1 MKVIGLIGGMSC
13 ESTAHYYARLN
24 ERVREALGGL
34 HSAEILMWSV
44 DFAPI
49 AEMQAEDRWHE
60 AGAYLAAIAQR
71 LEAAGAEAIVLAT
84 NTMHKVADAIEG
96 AIGIPFLHIA
106 DATAAKICEAGK
118 RRPAIMATRFTME
131 QDFYTGRL
139 REKFGLEPIT
149 PDEAD
154 RALVHQ
160 IIYDELCV
168 GRVTEASRAAYV
180 DVARRL
186 AAKGADCLVLGCTEV
201 GMLLS
206 EANSPLP
213 LFDTTLIHA
222 DAAVNFALGQVPT
235 AQAPT
240 AQAAE

>member
-24 ERVREALGGL
+24 ERVREVLGGL

-44 DFAPI
+44 DFA
-49 AEMQAEDRWHE
+49 AVAQMQAEGRWQE
-60 AGAYLAAIAQR
+60 AGAQLAAIARR
-71 LEAAGAEAIVLAT
+71 LEGAGADVIVLAT
-84 NTMHKVADAIEG
+84 NTMHKVADVIE
-96 AIGIPFLHIA
+96 AAVGIPFLHIA
-106 DATAAKICEAGK
+106 DATAVKIREAGM

-139 REKFGLEPIT
+139 REKFALDAIT
-149 PDEAD
+149 PDEED
-154 RALVHQ
+154 RALVHR

-168 GRVTEASRAAYV
+168 GKIDERSRAAYV
-180 DVARRL
+180 DVAKRL

-201 GMLLS
+201 GMLLN
-206 EANSPLP
+206 EGNAPLP
-213 LFDTTLIHA
+213 IFDTTLIHA
-222 DAAVNFALGQVPT
+222 DAAVNFALGHL
-235 AQAPT
+235 PT

>member
-24 ERVREALGGL
+24 ERVRAALGGL

-49 AEMQAEDRWHE
+49 AEMQAEGRWQDAGRQLAGIAKRLE
-60 AGAYLAAIAQR
+60 QAGAD
-71 LEAAGAEAIVLAT
+71 AIVLAT
-84 NTMHKVADAIEG
+84 NTMHKVADTIEA

-106 DATAAKICEAGK
+106 DATALKIHAAGM
-118 RRPAIMATRFTME
+118 RRPAILATRFTME

-139 REKFGLEPIT
+139 RDKFGLETLI

-168 GRVTEASRAAYV
+168 GRVTEASRVAFI

-186 AAKGADCLVLGCTEV
+186 ADKGADCLVLGCTEV
-201 GMLLS
+201 GMLLD
-206 EANSPLP
+206 ERNAPLP
-213 LFDTTLIHA
+213 IFDTTLIHA
-222 DAAVNFALGQVPT
+222 DAAVSFALGFV
-235 AQAPT
+235 PT

>member
-24 ERVREALGGL
+24 ERVRDVLGGL

-44 DFAPI
+44 DFAPV
-49 AEMQAEDRWHE
+49 AQMQAEGRWQE
-60 AGAYLAAIAQR
+60 AGTLLASIAKR
-71 LEAAGAEAIVLAT
+71 LGADAIVLAT
-84 NTMHKVADAIEG
+84 NTMHKVADAIEE
-96 AIGIPFLHIA
+96 AIRIPFLHIA
-106 DATAAKICEAGK
+106 DATAAKIREAGK

-139 REKFGLEPIT
+139 REKFALEPIT
-149 PDEAD
+149 PDEDD
-154 RALVHQ
+154 RALVHR

-168 GRVTEASRAAYV
+168 GRISETSRQAYV

-201 GMLLS
+201 GMLLDES
-206 EANSPLP
+206 NSPLP
-213 LFDTTLIHA
+213 IFDTTLIHA
-222 DAAVNFALGQVPT
+222 DAAVNFALGHL
-235 AQAPT
+235 PT

>member
-13 ESTAHYYARLN
+13 ESTAHYYARMN

-44 DFAPI
+44 DFSPI
-49 AEMQAEDRWHE
+49 AAMQAEGRWQE
-60 AGAYLAAIAQR
+60 AGERLADIGRR
-71 LEAAGAEAIVLAT
+71 LETAGAEVIVLAT
-84 NTMHKVADAIEG
+84 NTMHKVAGAIEG

-106 DATAAKICEAGK
+106 DATAEKIRSSGK

-139 REKFGLEPIT
+139 REKFGLDAIT
-149 PDEAD
+149 PEEAD

-160 IIYDELCV
+160 IIYDELCL
-168 GRVTEASRAAYV
+168 GRTTEASRAAFV

-186 AAKGADCLVLGCTEV
+186 RERGADSLVLGCTEV
-201 GMLLS
+201 GMLLN
-206 EANSPLP
+206 EGNSPLP
-213 LFDTTLIHA
+213 IFDTTLIHA
-222 DAAVNFALGQVPT
+222 DAAVNFALGYT
-235 AQAPT
+235 PT

>member
-24 ERVREALGGL
+24 ERVRAVLGGL

-49 AEMQAEDRWHE
+49 AQMQAGGRWQE
-60 AGAYLAAIAQR
+60 AGARLADIARR
-71 LEAAGAEAIVLAT
+71 LEAAGADVIVLAT
-84 NTMHKVADAIEG
+84 NTMHKVADTIE
-96 AIGIPFLHIA
+96 AAVSIPFLHIA
-106 DATAAKICEAGK
+106 DATALQIREAGMRK
-118 RRPAIMATRFTME
+118 PAIMATRFTME

-139 REKFGLEPIT
+139 CDKFGLECLV
-149 PDEAD
+149 PDEAE

-168 GRVTEASRAAYV
+168 GRVSETSRQAFV

-186 AAKGADCLVLGCTEV
+186 AEEGADCLVLGCTEV
-201 GMLLS
+201 GMLLD
-206 EANSPLP
+206 ERNAPLP
-213 LFDTTLIHA
+213 IFDTTLIHA
-222 DAAVNFALGQVPT
+222 DAAVNFALGIV
-235 AQAPT
+235 PT

>member
-49 AEMQAEDRWHE
+49 AQMQAEGRWE
-60 AGAYLAAIAQR
+60 DAGARLAAIARR
-71 LEAAGAEAIVLAT
+71 LEAAGAEVIVLAT
-84 NTMHKVADAIEG
+84 NTMHKVADVIE
-96 AIGIPFLHIA
+96 AATGIPLLHIA
-106 DATAAKICEAGK
+106 DATADKIRASGK
-118 RRPAIMATRFTME
+118 RKPAIMATRFTME

-139 REKFGLEPIT
+139 REKFGLDAIT

-168 GRVTEASRAAYV
+168 GRVTDASRAVFV
-180 DVARRL
+180 DVAQRL
-186 AAKGADCLVLGCTEV
+186 KSKGADCLVLGCTEV
-201 GMLLS
+201 GMLLN
-206 EANSPLP
+206 EGNSPLP
-213 LFDTTLIHA
+213 MFDTTLIHA
-222 DAAVNFALGQVPT
+222 DAAVNFALGHV
-235 AQAPT
+235 PT

>member
-24 ERVREALGGL
+24 GRVREALGGL

-49 AEMQAEDRWHE
+49 AQMQAEGRWEE
-60 AGAYLAAIAQR
+60 AGVRLAAIARR
-71 LEAAGAEAIVLAT
+71 LEGAGAEVIVLAT
-84 NTMHKVADAIEG
+84 NTMHKVADTIET

-106 DATAAKICEAGK
+106 DATAEKIRTSGK
-118 RRPAIMATRFTME
+118 RKPAIMATRFTME

-139 REKFGLEPIT
+139 REKFGLDAIT

-168 GRVTEASRAAYV
+168 GRVTDASRAVFV

-186 AAKGADCLVLGCTEV
+186 KAKGADCLVLGCTEV
-201 GMLLS
+201 GMLLNGG
-206 EANSPLP
+206 NSPLP
-213 LFDTTLIHA
+213 MFDTTLIHA
-222 DAAVNFALGQVPT
+222 DAAVNFALGHV
-235 AQAPT
+235 PT

>member
-24 ERVREALGGL
+24 GRVREALGGL

-49 AEMQAEDRWHE
+49 AQMQAEGRWEE
-60 AGAYLAAIAQR
+60 AGVRLAAIARR
-71 LEAAGAEAIVLAT
+71 LEGAGAEVIVLAT
-84 NTMHKVADAIEG
+84 NTMHKVADVIEA

-106 DATAAKICEAGK
+106 DATAEKICTSGK
-118 RRPAIMATRFTME
+118 RKPAIMATRFTME
-131 QDFYTGRL
+131 QDFYIGRL
-139 REKFGLEPIT
+139 REKFGLDAIT

-168 GRVTEASRAAYV
+168 GRVTDASRAVFV

-186 AAKGADCLVLGCTEV
+186 KAKGADCLVLGCTEV
-201 GMLLS
+201 GMLLNGG
-206 EANSPLP
+206 NSPLP
-213 LFDTTLIHA
+213 MFDTTLIHA
-222 DAAVNFALGQVPT
+222 DAAVNFALGHV
-235 AQAPT
+235 PT

>member
-44 DFAPI
+44 DFAPV
-49 AEMQAEDRWHE
+49 AEMQAKGRWQE
-60 AGAYLAAIAQR
+60 AGLRLAAVARR
-71 LEAAGAEAIVLAT
+71 LEGAGADVVVLAT
-84 NTMHKVADAIEG
+84 NTMHKVADAIEA
-96 AIGIPFLHIA
+96 AINIPFLHIA
-106 DATAAKICEAGK
+106 DATAGKIREAGK

-139 REKFGLEPIT
+139 REKFGLDVIT
-149 PDEAD
+149 PDEPD
-154 RALVHQ
+154 RALVHG

-168 GRVTEASRAAYV
+168 GRVNDTSRAAYV

-201 GMLLS
+201 GMLLNDG
-206 EANSPLP
+206 NSPIP
-213 LFDTTLIHA
+213 IFDTALIHA
-222 DAAVNFALGQVPT
+222 DAAVSFALGQGPT
-235 AQAPT
+235 V
-240 AQAAE
+240 QAAE

>member
-24 ERVREALGGL
+24 ERVRAALGGL

-49 AEMQAEDRWHE
+49 AAMQAEGRWQDAGRQLAGIAKRLE
-60 AGAYLAAIAQR
+60 QAGADVL
-71 LEAAGAEAIVLAT
+71 VLAT
-84 NTMHKVADAIEG
+84 NTMHKVADTIE
-96 AIGIPFLHIA
+96 AAVGIPFLHIA
-106 DATAAKICEAGK
+106 DATALKIRAAGL

-139 REKFGLEPIT
+139 RDKFGLETLI

-154 RALVHQ
+154 RALMHQ

-168 GRVTEASRAAYV
+168 GRVTETSRAAFV
-180 DVARRL
+180 DVAQRL

-201 GMLLS
+201 GMLLD
-206 EANSPLP
+206 ERNAPLP
-213 LFDTTLIHA
+213 IFDTTLIHA
-222 DAAVNFALGQVPT
+222 DAAVSFALGFV
-235 AQAPT
+235 PT

>member
-24 ERVREALGGL
+24 ERVRAALGGL

-49 AEMQAEDRWHE
+49 AEMQAEGRWQDAGRQLAGIAKRLE
-60 AGAYLAAIAQR
+60 QAGAD
-71 LEAAGAEAIVLAT
+71 AIVLAT
-84 NTMHKVADAIEG
+84 NTMHKVADTIE
-96 AIGIPFLHIA
+96 AAVGIPFLHIA
-106 DATAAKICEAGK
+106 DATALKIHAAGL

-139 REKFGLEPIT
+139 SDKFGLEPIT

-154 RALVHQ
+154 RSLVHG

-168 GRVTEASRAAYV
+168 GRVTDASRAAYV
-180 DVARRL
+180 EVAKRL

-201 GMLLS
+201 GMLLN
-206 EANSPLP
+206 EGNSPLP
-213 LFDTTLIHA
+213 IFDTTLIHA
-222 DAAVNFALGQVPT
+222 DAAVNFALGH
-235 AQAPT
+235 APT

>member
-24 ERVREALGGL
+24 ARVRAVQGGL

-49 AEMQAEDRWHE
+49 AQMQAEGRWDE
-60 AGAYLAAIAQR
+60 AGARLAGVARR
-71 LEAAGAEAIVLAT
+71 LEASGAEVLVLAT
-84 NTMHKVADAIEG
+84 NTMHKVADAIE
-96 AIGIPFLHIA
+96 AATDLPFLHIA
-106 DATAAKICEAGK
+106 DATGRKIREAGL

-139 REKFGLEPIT
+139 RDKFGLDCVI

-154 RALVHQ
+154 RAQVHQ

-168 GRVTEASRAAYV
+168 GRVCETSRQAYV

-186 AAKGADCLVLGCTEV
+186 KDKGADCLILGCTEV
-201 GMLLS
+201 GMLLD
-206 EANSPLP
+206 ERNTPLP
-213 LFDTTLIHA
+213 VFDTTLIHA
-222 DAAVNFALGQVPT
+222 DAAVDFALGVV
-235 AQAPT
+235 PT

>member
-24 ERVREALGGL
+24 EGVRAARGGL

-49 AEMQAEDRWHE
+49 AQMQAEGRWEE
-60 AGAYLAAIAQR
+60 AGVRLATIAKR
-71 LEAAGAEAIVLAT
+71 LEGAGADVLVLAT
-84 NTMHKVADAIEG
+84 NTMHKVADTIE
-96 AIGIPFLHIA
+96 AAVGIPFLHIA
-106 DATAAKICEAGK
+106 DATASKIRAAGK
-118 RRPAIMATRFTME
+118 RKPAIMATRFTME

-139 REKFGLEPIT
+139 RDKFALETLI
-149 PDEAD
+149 PDDAD
-154 RALVHQ
+154 RTLVHQ

-168 GRVTEASRAAYV
+168 GRATGASRQVFV

-201 GMLLS
+201 GMLLD
-206 EANSPLP
+206 ERNAPLP
-213 LFDTTLIHA
+213 IFDTTLIHA
-222 DAAVNFALGQVPT
+222 DAAVNFALGLVPT
-235 AQAPT
+235 AE
-240 AQAAE
+240 AAE

>member
-24 ERVREALGGL
+24 ERVRAALGGL

-49 AEMQAEDRWHE
+49 AEMQAEGRWQDAGRQLAGIAKRLE
-60 AGAYLAAIAQR
+60 QAGAD
-71 LEAAGAEAIVLAT
+71 AIVLAT
-84 NTMHKVADAIEG
+84 NTMHKVADTIE
-96 AIGIPFLHIA
+96 AAVGIPFLHIA
-106 DATAAKICEAGK
+106 DATALKIRAAGM

-139 REKFGLEPIT
+139 RDKFGLETLI

-154 RALVHQ
+154 RALMHQ

-168 GRVTEASRAAYV
+168 GRVTETSRAAFV
-180 DVARRL
+180 DVAQRL

-201 GMLLS
+201 GMLLD
-206 EANSPLP
+206 ERNAPLP
-213 LFDTTLIHA
+213 IFDTTLIHA
-222 DAAVNFALGQVPT
+222 DAAVSFALGFV
-235 AQAPT
+235 PT

>member
-24 ERVREALGGL
+24 ERVRAALGGL

-49 AEMQAEDRWHE
+49 AQMQADGRWQE
-60 AGAYLAAIAQR
+60 AGARLAVIARR
-71 LEAAGAEAIVLAT
+71 LEAAGADAIVLAT
-84 NTMHKVADAIEG
+84 NTMHKVADTIE
-96 AIGIPFLHIA
+96 AAVSIPFLHIA
-106 DATAAKICEAGK
+106 DATALKIREAGMRK
-118 RRPAIMATRFTME
+118 PAIMATRFTME

-139 REKFGLEPIT
+139 RAKFGLECLVPN
-149 PDEAD
+149 EAD

-168 GRVTEASRAAYV
+168 GRATVASRHVFV

-201 GMLLS
+201 GMLLD
-206 EANSPLP
+206 ERNAPLP
-213 LFDTTLIHA
+213 IFDTTLIHA
-222 DAAVNFALGQVPT
+222 DAAVNFALGLVPT
-235 AQAPT
+235 AE
-240 AQAAE
+240 AAE

>member
-24 ERVREALGGL
+24 ERVRDVLGGL

-44 DFAPI
+44 DFAPV
-49 AEMQAEDRWHE
+49 AQMQAEGRWQE
-60 AGAYLAAIAQR
+60 AGTLLASIAKR
-71 LEAAGAEAIVLAT
+71 LEAAGADAIVLAT
-84 NTMHKVADAIEG
+84 NTMHKVADAIEE
-96 AIGIPFLHIA
+96 AIRIPFLHIA
-106 DATAAKICEAGK
+106 DATAAKIREAGK

-139 REKFGLEPIT
+139 REKFALEPIT
-149 PDEAD
+149 PDEDD
-154 RALVHQ
+154 RALVHR

-168 GRVTEASRAAYV
+168 GRISETSRQAYV

-201 GMLLS
+201 GMLLDES
-206 EANSPLP
+206 NSPLAI
-213 LFDTTLIHA
+213 FDTTLIHA
-222 DAAVNFALGQVPT
+222 DAAVNFALGHL
-235 AQAPT
+235 PT

>member
-24 ERVREALGGL
+24 ERVRDALGGL

-49 AEMQAEDRWHE
+49 AQMQAEGRWQE
-60 AGAYLAAIAQR
+60 AGARLAAIARR
-71 LEAAGAEAIVLAT
+71 LEGAGAEVIVLAT
-84 NTMHKVADAIEG
+84 NTMHKVGDAIEA
-96 AIGIPFLHIA
+96 AIDIPFLHIA
-106 DATAAKICEAGK
+106 DATAAKIREAGK
-118 RRPAIMATRFTME
+118 KKPAIMATRFTME

-139 REKFGLEPIT
+139 REKFGLEAIT

-154 RALVHQ
+154 RASVHQ

-168 GRVTEASRAAYV
+168 GRVCETSRAAFV
-180 DVARRL
+180 NVAERL
-186 AAKGADCLVLGCTEV
+186 KAKGADCLVLGCTEV
-201 GMLLS
+201 GMLLN

-213 LFDTTLIHA
+213 IFDTTLIHA
-222 DAAVNFALGQVPT
+222 DAAVDFALGHL
-235 AQAPT
+235 PT